1 MSKVKGLRAGVM
13 ASILAGAA
21 LAAGVAQAQGV
32 STERPGSI
40 LIFPKVVNDG
50 VDTIIQITNTTNSMT
65 YAHCFYVNGD
75 TVNGQPL
82 WQVTDFDLVLTRQ
95 QPTHWA
101 ASEGRAVNPTDNF
114 PGGQPGSGLDP
125 GLIPPVVP
133 GFTGFLTCVE
143 TTSDGT
149 PVSSNSLI
157 GTAVVGAIG
166 PDVAVSSASKYNA
179 VAILGCLNNTGPCG
193 PPGGPNTG
201 QANNGD
207 NILELNNI
215 EYARCPGGLYL
226 NFQSEGSSDPAL
238 DGAGNTPSAVST
250 NLSLVPCGID
260 FENLE
265 PTSTTIGVEIRDE
278 FETRTSVSSGID
290 VNCFFTGDLDDPLF
304 SGSFTLPTDF
314 GSAILRP
321 SAGTGLPPVVG
332 VANVLR
338 TAGDGT
344 SDTAAT
350 NLHFCTDESAPA
362 SCTGV
367 DTEIRLPTFQ

>member
-1 MSKVKGLRAGVM
+1 M

-21 LAAGVAQAQGV
+21 LTAGVAHAQGV

-40 LIFPKVVNDG
+40 LIFPKVVNDN
-50 VDTIIQITNTTNSMT
+50 VDTIIQISNTSNSLT

-95 QPTHWA
+95 Q
-101 ASEGRAVNPTDNF
+101 VNPTDNF
-114 PGGQPGSGLDP
+114 PSGQSGSGLDP
-125 GLIPPVVP
+125 GLVPPVVP

-157 GTAVVGAIG
+157 GTAVVGA
-166 PDVAVSSASKYNA
+166 VSTDPAATNSASKYNA
-179 VAILGCLNNTGPCG
+179 VAIPGCLNPQGPCG
-193 PPGGPNTG
+193 ASGGANT
-201 QANNGD
+201 GD
-207 NILELNNI
+207 NILELNDV

-226 NFQSEGSSDPAL
+226 NFQSEGSSDPAI
-238 DGAGNTPSAVST
+238 DGAGNTPSTVST
-250 NLSLVPCGID
+250 NLSLVPCGMD

-265 PTSTTIGVEIRDE
+265 PTTTTVGVEIRDE
-278 FETRTSVSSGID
+278 FENRTSVSSGID
-290 VNCFFTGDLDDPLF
+290 VDCFFEGSLGDPLF
-304 SGSFTLPTDF
+304 SGSFALPTTF

-321 SAGTGLPPVVG
+321 STGSGLPPVLG

-350 NLHFCTDESAPA
+350 NLHFCTDESSPA
-362 SCTGV
+362 SCVGV

>member
-50 VDTIIQITNTTNSMT
+50 NDTIVQITNTSNSLT
-65 YAHCFYVNGD
+65 YAHCFYTNGD
-75 TVNGQPL
+75 VVNGQPL
-82 WQVTDFDLVLTRQ
+82 WQVTDFELVLTRQ

-101 ASEGRAVNPTDNF
+101 ASQGRAVNPMDNN
-114 PGGQPGSGLDP
+114 PGGQSGSGLDP
-125 GLIPPVVP
+125 GLVPPVVP

-143 TTSDGT
+143 VSVDGA

-157 GTAVVGAIG
+157 GVATVGQVTTDPAG
-166 PDVAVSSASKYNA
+166 TNNVSKYNA
-179 VAILGCLNNTGPCG
+179 VAIPGCNSPEGACG
-193 PPGGPNTG
+193 PTG
-201 QANNGD
+201 SANDTD
-207 NILELNNI
+207 NVLQLNDV

-226 NFQSEGSSDPAL
+226 NFQSEGSSDPAI
-238 DGAGNTPSAVST
+238 DGAGNIPSTVST

-260 FENLE
+260 FNNLD
-265 PTSTTIGVEIRDE
+265 PTQTTIDVDIRDE
-278 FETRTSVSSGID
+278 FETPSSLSSGIPVD
-290 VNCFFTGDLDDPLF
+290 CYFTGSLGDPTFQSQF
-304 SGSFTLPTDF
+304 SLSTMF
-314 GSAILRP
+314 GSAILHPFPGR
-321 SAGTGLPPVVG
+321 APVVG

-350 NLHFCTDESAPA
+350 NLHFCTDASDPA
-362 SCTGV
+362 HCVSV
-367 DTEIRLPTFQ
+367 DSEITLPTFR

>member
-1 MSKVKGLRAGVM
+1 M

-40 LIFPKVVNDG
+40 LIFPKVVNAG
-50 VDTIIQITNTTNSMT
+50 ADTIIQIANTSNSLT

-75 TVNGQPL
+75 KVNGVPI
-82 WQVTDFDLVLTRQ
+82 WQVTDFELVLTRQ

-101 ASEGRAVNPTDNF
+101 ASAGRAVNPMDNY
-114 PGGQPGSGLDP
+114 PAGKSQSGLDP
-125 GLIPPVVP
+125 GLVPPVVP

-143 TTSDGT
+143 TASDGT

-157 GTAVVGAIG
+157 GTAVVGSTAAD
-166 PDVAVSSASKYNA
+166 PFFSKSKYNA
-179 VAILGCLNNTGPCG
+179 VAIPGCLNSRGPCG
-193 PPGGPNTG
+193 ATGDANTG
-201 QANNGD
+201 D
-207 NILELNNI
+207 NVLELNDV

-238 DGAGNTPSAVST
+238 DDAGNTPSAVST
-250 NLSLVPCGID
+250 NLALVPCGLD

-265 PTSTTIGVEIRDE
+265 PTMTTIGVEIRDE
-278 FETRTSVSSGID
+278 FEHRTSLSSGIGVD
-290 VNCFFTGDLDDPLF
+290 CYFEGSLGDPPF
-304 SGSFTLPTDF
+304 SGTFALPTDF

-321 SAGTGLPPVVG
+321 IPGTGLPPVLG

>member
-1 MSKVKGLRAGVM
+1 MSKVKGLRAGLM

-21 LAAGVAQAQGV
+21 LTAGVAQAQGV

-40 LIFPKVVNDG
+40 LIFPKVVNDN
-50 VDTIIQITNTTNSMT
+50 VDTIIQITNTTNSLT

-101 ASEGRAVNPTDNF
+101 ASQGRAVNPQDNN

-125 GLIPPVVP
+125 GLVPPVVP

-143 TTSDGT
+143 TAPDGT

-157 GTAVVGAIG
+157 GTAVVGAISAD
-166 PDVAVSSASKYNA
+166 PATTTSASKYNA
-179 VAILGCLNNTGPCG
+179 VAIPGCNSPTGPCG
-193 PPGGPNTG
+193 PIPNTG
-201 QANNGD
+201 AANSGD
-207 NILELNNI
+207 NILSLDNV
-215 EYARCPGGLYL
+215 EYARCPGGTYL
-226 NFQSEGSSDPAL
+226 NFQSEGSSDPAI
-238 DGAGNTPSAVST
+238 DGAGNTPSVVST
-250 NLSLVPCGID
+250 NIALVPCGID

-265 PTSTTIGVEIRDE
+265 PTTTTIGVEIRDE

-290 VNCFFTGDLDDPLF
+290 VDCYYESSLGSPLLGGAF
-304 SGSFTLPTDF
+304 ALPTTF

-321 SAGTGLPPVVG
+321 FPGTGLPPVLG

-362 SCTGV
+362 SCGGV

>member
-1 MSKVKGLRAGVM
+1 MSKVKGLRAGLM

-50 VDTIIQITNTTNSMT
+50 NDTIIEITNTTNSLT
-65 YAHCFYVNGD
+65 YAHCFYTNGDIVNGE
-75 TVNGQPL
+75 PI

-101 ASEGRAVNPTDNF
+101 ASRGRAVNPLDNN
-114 PGGQPGSGLDP
+114 PGGQSGSGLDP
-125 GLIPPVVP
+125 GLVPPVVP

-143 TTSDGT
+143 VAVDGT
-149 PVSSNSLI
+149 PIGGNSLI
-157 GTAVVGAIG
+157 GAATVGS
-166 PDVAVSSASKYNA
+166 VSADPAGASNVSKYNA
-179 VAILGCLNNTGPCG
+179 VAIPSCNGTTGACG
-193 PPGGPNTG
+193 VTGGAVDP
-201 QANNGD
+201 D
-207 NILELNNI
+207 NVLELNDV

-226 NFQSEGSSDPAL
+226 NFQSEGSSDPAI
-238 DGAGNTPSAVST
+238 DGAGNVPSTVST
-250 NLSLVPCGID
+250 NLSLVPCGLD
-260 FENLE
+260 FQNLRA
-265 PTSTTIGVEIRDE
+265 TTTTINVTTRDE
-278 FETRTSVSSGID
+278 FETSGSLTSGIGVD
-290 VNCFFTGDLDDPLF
+290 CYFSESLGNPLF
-304 SGSFTLPTDF
+304 GGTFTLPTTF
-314 GSAILRP
+314 GTAILHP
-321 SAGTGLPPVVG
+321 FAGQSPVVG

-350 NLHFCTDESAPA
+350 NLHFCTDDSDPA
-362 SCTGV
+362 GCVPT

>member
-1 MSKVKGLRAGVM
+1 MSKVKGVRASLM

-21 LAAGVAQAQGV
+21 LATGVAQAQGV

-40 LIFPKVVNDG
+40 LIFPKVVNESA
-50 VDTIIQITNTTNSMT
+50 DTIIQITNTTNSLT

-75 TVNGQPL
+75 TFNGQPL
-82 WQVTDFDLVLTRQ
+82 WQVTDFELALTRQ

-101 ASEGRAVNPTDNF
+101 ASRGRAVNPLDNAP
-114 PGGQPGSGLDP
+114 PGQSGAGLDP
-125 GLIPPVVP
+125 GLVPPVVP

-143 TTSDGT
+143 TTADGT
-149 PVSSNSLI
+149 PVSGNSLI
-157 GTAVVGAIG
+157 GTAVIGAISG
-166 PDVAVSSASKYNA
+166 TPGGNSASKYNA
-179 VAILGCLNNTGPCG
+179 VAIPGCLNDNGPCG
-193 PPGGPNTG
+193 DTG
-201 QANNGD
+201 SANNGD
-207 NILELNNI
+207 NILELNDV

-226 NFQSEGSSDPAL
+226 NFQSEGSSDPAI
-238 DGAGNTPSAVST
+238 DGAANIPSTVST

-265 PTSTTIGVEIRDE
+265 PTNTTIGVEIRDE
-278 FETRTSVSSGID
+278 FENRTSVSSGIPID
-290 VNCFFTGDLDDPLF
+290 CYYEGSLGDPVF
-304 SGSFTLPTDF
+304 GGQMSLPTAF

-321 SAGTGLPPVVG
+321 SAGTNLPPVLG

-367 DTEIRLPTFQ
+367 DTEIRLPTFH

>member
-40 LIFPKVVNDG
+40 LIFPKVVNED
-50 VDTIIQITNTTNSMT
+50 VDTIIQITNTTNSLT

-75 TVNGQPL
+75 TFNGQPL

-101 ASEGRAVNPTDNF
+101 ASEGRAVNPLDSQT
-114 PGGQPGSGLDP
+114 GLDP
-125 GLIPPVVP
+125 GLVPPVVP

-143 TTSDGT
+143 TNVDGT
-149 PVSSNSLI
+149 PVSANSLI
-157 GTAVVGAIG
+157 GTAVVGTISGAPG
-166 PDVAVSSASKYNA
+166 SVNAASKYNA
-179 VAILGCLNNTGPCG
+179 VAIPGCVGNNGPCG
-193 PPGGPNTG
+193 TNGT
-201 QANNGD
+201 ANNGD
-207 NILELNNI
+207 NILELNDV

-226 NFQSEGSSDPAL
+226 NFQSEGGPDPAI
-238 DGAGNTPSAVST
+238 DGAGNTPSTVST

-265 PTSTTIGVEIRDE
+265 PTTTTIGLEIRDE
-278 FETRTSVSSGID
+278 FENRTSVTSGIPVD
-290 VNCFFTGDLDDPLF
+290 CYYTGSLGDPLYGGQM
-304 SGSFTLPTDF
+304 SLPTEF

-321 SAGTGLPPVVG
+321 LANTNQPPVLG

>member
-1 MSKVKGLRAGVM
+1 MSKVKGLRAGAM

-40 LIFPKVVNDG
+40 LIFPKVVNDT
-50 VDTIIQITNTTNSMT
+50 VDTVVQITNTTNSLT

-75 TVNGQPL
+75 VVNGQPL
-82 WQVTDFDLVLTRQ
+82 WQVTDFELVLTRQ
-95 QPTHWA
+95 QPTHWL
-101 ASEGRAVNPTDNF
+101 ASEGRAVDPTDSDR
-114 PGGQPGSGLDP
+114 GIDP
-125 GLIPPVVP
+125 GLVPPVVP

-149 PVSSNSLI
+149 PVSANSLI
-157 GTAVVGAIG
+157 GTAVVGGLGGGTAAPG
-166 PDVAVSSASKYNA
+166 TVAMSKYNA
-179 VAILGCLNNTGPCG
+179 VAIPGCLSAAGPCG
-193 PPGGPNTG
+193 AGGT
-201 QANNGD
+201 ANDGD
-207 NILELNNI
+207 NVLELNNQ
-215 EYARCPGGLYL
+215 EYAQCPGGVYL
-226 NFQSEGSSDPAL
+226 NFQSEGSSDPAI
-238 DGAGNTPSAVST
+238 DGAGNTPSTVST
-250 NLSLVPCGID
+250 NVALVPCGID

-265 PTSTTIGVEIRDE
+265 PTTTRLSAEIRDE
-278 FETRTSVSSGID
+278 FENRTSISAID
-290 VNCFFTGDLDDPLF
+290 IDCYFDAALSDPIF
-304 SGSFTLPTDF
+304 SGQFNLPTTF

-321 SAGTGLPPVVG
+321 QVGTGLPSVLG

-350 NLHFCTDESAPA
+350 NLHFCTDEDAPA

-367 DTEIRLPTFQ
+367 DAEIRLPTFQ